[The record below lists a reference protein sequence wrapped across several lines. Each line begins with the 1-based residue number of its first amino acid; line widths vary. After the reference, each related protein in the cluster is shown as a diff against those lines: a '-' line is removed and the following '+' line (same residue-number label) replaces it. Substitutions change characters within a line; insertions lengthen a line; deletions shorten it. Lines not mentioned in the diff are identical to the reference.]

1 MGGIR
6 KIFIVP
12 NGGDPKLA
20 IWCTRI
26 YGKRAGSDYEQYI
39 RTFDLRAAE
48 LQGSV
53 KIDGKYFSDDY
64 RLYWPGGR
72 NAWGYRRDVGVMLID
87 MAIPEVVADNGQL
100 AERHPMLGE
109 GFALIAFK
117 DAADPE
123 QAGLYVRSANGRIY
137 RLREDLSVIETNE
150 VSPDA
155 DGIHARSIPGNWD
168 FYSLKYS
175 KGKHAHTKGSS
186 CAEEKSATLLAPQFI
201 PEMNHEVWK
210 ALQKRIWVMHK
221 SVLLGDYDLLLSY
234 VGEDGVAH
242 NTINVSALV
251 SGDALKVIST
261 YTCGREVF
269 IFVSAGKTFHS
280 AILGFSLSALRTDV
294 ETGELLERLIYF

>member
-1 MGGIR
+1 MDSFSYLINMHAGLVFFVTAGILTLVLTGIVALSCWLDKKTNFPRSISKALLFAILGVCAVAVFGGISIFRSTGDMGGIR

-137 RLREDLSVIETNE
+137 RLREDLSVIETN
-150 VSPDA
+150 
-155 DGIHARSIPGNWD
+155 
-168 FYSLKYS
+168 
-175 KGKHAHTKGSS
+175 
-186 CAEEKSATLLAPQFI
+186 
-201 PEMNHEVWK
+201 
-210 ALQKRIWVMHK
+210 
-221 SVLLGDYDLLLSY
+221 
-234 VGEDGVAH
+234 
-242 NTINVSALV
+242 
-251 SGDALKVIST
+251 
-261 YTCGREVF
+261 
-269 IFVSAGKTFHS
+269 
-280 AILGFSLSALRTDV
+280 
-294 ETGELLERLIYF
+294 